1 MNEFLTFGELLT
13 LSLPELP
20 TSLSGFAKRA
30 KADGW
35 RSNPA
40 LFRKSEGREGGG
52 GYAYH
57 VSLLPKSAQARI
69 AMISAGTD
77 DEMARAAKARKDAL
91 WARFNKL
98 SKDQK
103 AVCEMRLKVLRRVDE
118 LVRDRSIRREAAIAI
133 ATFDADVQKSA
144 YYEWRKMTEGLDAE
158 DHLAALAPAFSA
170 NDGVVADLIEC
181 HAEAWSVLISDY
193 LRPEKP
199 AFSAC
204 YRRMAKIAK
213 REGWEPIP
221 SERTLRRRVASDVGK
236 AAALLKR
243 QGKDKARTLMPAQR
257 RTRSHF
263 HAMEATNMDGHKIDV
278 FVSVPWAKKPVRFY
292 LIGIQDLYSGTILSH
307 RLAEAETW
315 ESVRLVIGD
324 MVERYGI
331 PEKMYI
337 DNGKAF
343 ASKWITGDAVRRFR
357 FKVKEEDPRGLLS
370 TLGIDVHFTRPYA
383 GQSKP
388 IERAW
393 RDLAEVISKHPFVS
407 GAYTGNKP
415 DAKPENYM
423 TRAIPYEDFRRH
435 VAAQIEEHNAQEG
448 RRAENC
454 KGRSFMQTFEAS
466 MNAPSTIVRVP
477 SAAQA
482 SLWLLAS
489 EAIKTKKGSGEIH
502 FQGNRYWSV
511 ALNQYAGDKVVIRFD
526 PDALHEPVKVY
537 DLKNRLI
544 CEAKCIDN
552 TGFDNVEDAR
562 MHARAVKNHIKA
574 VQQVADAHATLSAQQ
589 LGEIYYRGGKATPSE
604 PEKVR
609 PAVTR
614 LVTRSNLALAPTPAP
629 ADAISE
635 EHSESLFSRALGIVQ
650 ANGIIEFPHGNT
662 PAGTASGVQAGPN
675 SIEYGSGKKKGGKPA
690 QKSAR

>member
-1 MNEFLTFGELLT
+1 MSDFLTFAELLA

-20 TSLSGFAKRA
+20 ISLSGFAKRA
-30 KADGW
+30 KAEGW
-35 RSNPA
+35 KSNTA
-40 LFRKSEGREGGG
+40 LFRKAEGREGGG
-52 GYAYH
+52 GFAYH
-57 VSLLPKSAQARI
+57 VSLLPKAAQARL
-69 AMISAGTD
+69 AMISAGADGETI
-77 DEMARAAKARKDAL
+77 RAAKDRKDAL

-98 SKDQK
+98 SKAHKDI
-103 AVCEMRLKVLRRVDE
+103 CESRLNVLRRVED
-118 LVRDRSIRREAAIAI
+118 LVRGRSIRREAAIAI
-133 ATFDADVQKSA
+133 ATFDAGIQKSA

-158 DHLAALAPAFSA
+158 DHLAALAPDFSG
-170 NDGVVADLIEC
+170 NDGAIPDLLEC
-181 HAEAWSVLISDY
+181 NAQAWAFLASDY

-204 YRRMAKIAK
+204 YRRMLKIAK
-213 REGWEPIP
+213 REKWAPIP
-221 SERTLRRRVASDVGK
+221 SERTLRRRMESDVGK
-236 AAALLKR
+236 AAALVKR
-243 QGKDKARTLMPAQR
+243 QGTDKARSLVPAQR

-263 HAMEATNMDGHKIDV
+263 HAMEATNMDGHKLDI
-278 FVSVPWAKKPVRFY
+278 FVSVPWSKKPVRFY

-315 ESVRLVIGD
+315 EAVRLVIGD

-331 PEKMYI
+331 PETMYL

-343 ASKWITGDAVRRFR
+343 ASKWITGDTVSRFR
-357 FKVKEEDPRGLLS
+357 FKVKEEDPRGLLT
-370 TLGIDVHFTRPYA
+370 TLGINVHFTRPYA

-393 RDLAEVISKHPFVS
+393 RDLAELISKHPFVS

-423 TRAIPYEDFRRH
+423 TRAIPYEDFRQH
-435 VAAQIEEHNAQEG
+435 VAAQIEEHNNQEG

-502 FQGNRYWSV
+502 FQGNRYWNV
-511 ALNQYAGDKVVIRFD
+511 ALNQHAGDKVVIRFD

-537 DLKNRLI
+537 DLKNRMI
-544 CEAKCIDN
+544 CEAKCIDD
-552 TGFDNVEDAR
+552 TGFDNVDDAR
-562 MHARAVKNHIKA
+562 MHARAVKNHVNA
-574 VQQVADAHATLSAQQ
+574 VKQVAEAHATLSAQQ
-589 LGEIYYRGGKATPSE
+589 LGEIYYRGGKATAQE

-614 LVTRSNLALAPTPAP
+614 LVTRGSLALSPAP
-629 ADAISE
+629 APEDAISE
-635 EHSESLFSRALGIVQ
+635 ERFETLFSRALGIVQ
-650 ANGIIEFPHGNT
+650 GNGVIEFPQGNT
-662 PAGTASGVQAGPN
+662 AASIASAGQAEPK
-675 SIEYGSGKKKGGKPA
+675 SSEYGSGKKKGGKPA
-690 QKSAR
+690 R

>member
-1 MNEFLTFGELLT
+1 MSDFLTFGELLA
-13 LSLPELP
+13 LSLPDLP
-20 TSLSGFAKRA
+20 VSLSGFAKRA
-30 KADGW
+30 KAEGW
-35 RSNPA
+35 KANPA
-40 LFRKSEGREGGG
+40 LVRKAEGREGGG
-52 GYAYH
+52 GFAYH
-57 VSLLPKSAQARI
+57 VSLLPKSAQARL

-77 DEMARAAKARKDAL
+77 RETVRAVKLRKDAL

-98 SKDQK
+98 SREQK
-103 AVCEMRLKVLRRVDE
+103 AICEMRLKVLRRVDE
-118 LVRDRSIRREAAIAI
+118 LVRDRSIRREAAIAM
-133 ATFDADVQKSA
+133 ATFDADIQKST

-158 DHLAALAPAFSA
+158 DHLAALAPAFSS
-170 NDGVVADLIEC
+170 NDGVVTDLAEC
-181 HAEAWSVLISDY
+181 HAQAWQVLASDY

-204 YRRMAKIAK
+204 YRRMVKIAK
-213 REGWEPIP
+213 REKWAPIP
-221 SERTLRRRVASDVGK
+221 SERTLRRRMESEVGK
-236 AAALLKR
+236 AASLLKR
-243 QGKDKARTLMPAQR
+243 QGKDKARTLVPAQR
-257 RTRSHF
+257 RSRSHF
-263 HAMEATNMDGHKIDV
+263 HAMQATNMDGHKIDV

-315 ESVRLVIGD
+315 EAVRLVIGD

-331 PEKMYI
+331 PETMYI

-393 RDLAEVISKHPFVS
+393 RDLAEMISKHPFVS

-423 TRAIPYEDFRRH
+423 TRAIPYEDFRQH

-454 KGRSFMQTFEAS
+454 KGRSFMQTFETS

-502 FQGNRYWSV
+502 YQGNRYWNV
-511 ALNQYAGDKVVIRFD
+511 ALNQYAGEKVVIRFD

-544 CEAKCIDN
+544 CEAQCIDN
-552 TGFDNVEDAR
+552 TGFDNVDDAR
-562 MHARAVKNHIKA
+562 MHARAVKTHIKA

-609 PAVTR
+609 PTVTR
-614 LVTRSNLALAPTPAP
+614 LVTSGNLALAPAP

-635 EHSESLFSRALGIVQ
+635 ERSESLFSRALGIVQ

-662 PAGTASGVQAGPN
+662 PASTASGVQAEPT
-675 SIEYGSGKKKGGKPA
+675 SSEYGSGKKKGGKPA

>member
-1 MNEFLTFGELLT
+1 MSEFLTFGELLA
-13 LSLPELP
+13 LSLPGLP
-20 TSLSGFAKRA
+20 NSLSGFAKRA
-30 KADGW
+30 KAEGW

-40 LFRKSEGREGGG
+40 LFRKAEGREGGG
-52 GYAYH
+52 GFEYH
-57 VSLLPKSAQARI
+57 ISLLPKLAQIRL
-69 AMISAGTD
+69 AMVMAGTD
-77 DEMARAAKARKDAL
+77 DSAAKAAKARKDAL

-98 SKDQK
+98 SKDHK
-103 AVCEMRLKVLRRVDE
+103 AICEMRLKVLRRVEE
-118 LVRDRSIRREAAIAI
+118 LVRDRSIRREAAVAM
-133 ATFDADVQKSA
+133 ATFDAAVQKSA
-144 YYEWRKMTEGLDAE
+144 YYEWRKMTEGLDPE
-158 DHLAALAPAFSA
+158 DHLAALAPDFAG
-170 NDGVVADLIEC
+170 NDGTVADLSEC
-181 HAEAWSVLISDY
+181 HPKAWEVLMSDY

-204 YRRMAKIAK
+204 YRRMAKAAK
-213 REGWEPIP
+213 RSGWEPVP
-221 SERTLRRRVASDVGK
+221 SERTLRRRMETHVGK

-243 QGKDKARTLMPAQR
+243 DGKDKARTLVPAQR
-257 RTRSHF
+257 RSRAHF
-263 HAMEATNMDGHKIDV
+263 HAMQAVNMDGHKIDV
-278 FVSVPWAKKPVRFY
+278 FVDVPWAKKPVRFY
-292 LIGIQDLYSGTILSH
+292 LIGIQDLYSGLILSH

-315 ESVRLVIGD
+315 EAVRLVIGG

-331 PEKMYI
+331 PETMYI

-343 ASKWITGDAVRRFR
+343 ASKWISGDAVQRFR
-357 FKVKEEDPRGLLS
+357 FKVKPEDPRGLLS

-393 RDLAEVISKHPFVS
+393 RDLAEAISKHPFCS

-435 VAAQIEEHNAQEG
+435 VAEQIEDHNAQQG

-454 KGRSFMQTFEAS
+454 RGRSFLQTFEAS

-477 SAAQA
+477 TAAQS

-502 FQGNRYWSV
+502 FQGNRYWTV

-544 CEAKCIDN
+544 CEAKCIDD
-552 TGFDNVEDAR
+552 TGFDNVDDAR
-562 MHARAVKNHIKA
+562 MHARAVKNHVKA

-589 LGEIYYRGGKATPSE
+589 LGEIYYRGDKAKPAE

-609 PAVTR
+609 PTVTR
-614 LVTRSNLALAPTPAP
+614 LVTSGNLALTPITVP

-635 EHSESLFSRALGIVQ
+635 ERFDTLFSRALGIVQ
-650 ANGIIEFPHGNT
+650 SNGIIEFPTGNT
-662 PAGTASGVQAGPN
+662 PVSIASGVHAEPKSN
-675 SIEYGSGKKKGGKPA
+675 EYGSGKKKGGKPA
-690 QKSAR
+690 Q